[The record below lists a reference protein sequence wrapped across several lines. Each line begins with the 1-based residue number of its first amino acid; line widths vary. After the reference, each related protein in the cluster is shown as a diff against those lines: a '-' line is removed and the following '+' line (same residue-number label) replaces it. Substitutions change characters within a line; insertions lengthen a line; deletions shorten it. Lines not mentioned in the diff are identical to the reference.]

1 MFRAMKLR
9 QLEVISVTDARRL
22 GFVRDVDID
31 ESNGSVTALIVP
43 KRGGLLGRLFHRSEY
58 VIPWS
63 NIVAAGHDL
72 VLVRIDDG
80 FTPKIGI

>member
-22 GFVRDVDID
+22 GFVRDVDIN

-43 KRGGLLGRLFHRSEY
+43 KGNGFLERLFRRGEY

-63 NIVAAGHDL
+63 SIVAAGRDL
-72 VLVRIDDG
+72 VLVRMEDG

>member
-22 GFVRDVDID
+22 GFVRDVEINEDD
-31 ESNGSVTALIVP
+31 GSVTALIVP
-43 KRGGLLGRLFHRSEY
+43 KKNGLLGWLFHRSEY
-58 VIPWS
+58 IIPWS
-63 NIVAAGHDL
+63 SIVAAGRDL
-72 VLVRIDDG
+72 VLVRMEDG

>member
-22 GFVRDVDID
+22 GFVRDVDIN
-31 ESNGSVTALIVP
+31 ESDGSVTALIVP
-43 KRGGLLGRLFHRSEY
+43 KGTGLLGRLLHRGEY

-63 NIVAAGHDL
+63 CIVAAGRDL
-72 VLVRIDDG
+72 VLVRMEDG
-80 FTPKIGI
+80 FTPKISV

>member
-9 QLEVISVTDARRL
+9 QLEVISVTDAKRL
-22 GFVRDVDID
+22 GFVRDVDIN
-31 ESNGSVTALIVP
+31 ESDGSVTALIVP
-43 KRGGLLGRLFHRSEY
+43 KGNGLLGRLFHRGEY

-63 NIVAAGHDL
+63 CIVAAGRDL
-72 VLVRIDDG
+72 VLVRMEDG